1 MRRTRVAVLTV
12 VLAATATG
20 CHQRSTTADVRAEL
34 LSGYGASVTGWSD
47 ARMDRF
53 GHEVCTRLDANLA
66 PINTGNP
73 PRWIDF
79 YSPGILSVFRNAY
92 CSARLS
98 PRARSSHY
106 QPDSS

>member
-1 MRRTRVAVLTV
+1 MRLTRAVVLVV

-20 CHQRSTTADVRAEL
+20 CHQRSTAADVRSEL

-47 ARMDRF
+47 SRMDRF
-53 GHEVCTRLDANLA
+53 GQQVCTRLDSNLA
-66 PINTGNP
+66 PVNAHRP

-92 CSARLS
+92 C
-98 PRARSSHY
+98 P
-106 QPDSS
+106 